1 MTWRFRTIGGLLGWE
16 HHKTVSWLD
25 DPILALPAV
34 SRLWPSDDDDD
45 DEGNLLRM
53 VLLDDGCHYEEDD
66 DDGHSDFVNL
76 QKETKN
82 FQTS

>member
-1 MTWRFRTIGGLLGWE
+1 MRTPQNCVLAQRSSLGLIG
-16 HHKTVSWLD
+16 
-25 DPILALPAV
+25 
-34 SRLWPSDDDDD
+34 RLWPSDDDDDD

-82 FQTS
+82 L

>member
-1 MTWRFRTIGGLLGWE
+1 MEDG
-16 HHKTVSWLD
+16 
-25 DPILALPAV
+25 
-34 SRLWPSDDDDD
+34 DDDDD
-45 DEGNLLRM
+45 GNLLRM

-82 FQTS
+82 FKLYRRSLKKTNKGNFEKGQYTLPGVKMITNSR